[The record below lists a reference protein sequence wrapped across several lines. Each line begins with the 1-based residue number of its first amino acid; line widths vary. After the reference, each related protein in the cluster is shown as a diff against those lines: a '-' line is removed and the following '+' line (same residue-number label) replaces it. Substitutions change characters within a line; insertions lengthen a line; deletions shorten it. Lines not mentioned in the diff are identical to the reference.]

1 MRFDH
6 LIEINEPLNPLLDW
20 LSREQLWRGLQLRA
34 EDPMQFVL
42 ALDDCR
48 ILSRSTQG
56 VQREYRF
63 GSLLIRD
70 QVLYDTERSTVRYR
84 TEFPPELAGSLLSMA
99 IEEPEPGRLFVRFV
113 YDDDDCAA
121 QQELLAAN
129 DPQTAAYQQMRRAA
143 WEQADVDTIRN
154 LRRLAA
160 QSDL

>member
-42 ALDDCR
+42 ALDYCR
-48 ILSRSTQG
+48 ILSRSAQG